1 VNACDRFVADLDAL
15 GADGESAAHAATC
28 PRCARALAAA
38 RAIEAQLAGT
48 PATAP
53 SGFTE
58 RVMARVRADA
68 APAPARVAPRAFADV
83 LPEWVR
89 LAAEPRIAGALVL
102 AALVMA
108 YAPRL
113 LTLGRGGLLVA
124 AGWLAGG
131 AANGLAPVT
140 RPLAALA
147 ATDNLRLALTCG
159 TLTTLMLL
167 AVPLYRWS
175 ERLAGRR
182 RH

>member
-15 GADGESAAHAATC
+15 GADGVPAAHAATC

-38 RAIEAQLAGT
+38 RAIDAQLAGT
-48 PATAP
+48 PSTAP
-53 SGFTE
+53 AGFTE
-58 RVMARVRADA
+58 RVMARVRANA
-68 APAPARVAPRAFADV
+68 VPVPAQVAPRVFSDV

-102 AALVMA
+102 AALIMA

-113 LTLGRGGLLVA
+113 LVLGRGGLLVV

-147 ATDNLRLALTCG
+147 ATENLRLALTCG
-159 TLTTLMLL
+159 TLTMLMLL

-175 ERLAGRR
+175 ERFARTR